1 MSSGNLL
8 SKKKD
13 NKYKNIKSL
22 ASSLNLEMIL
32 SLEER
37 QYESLNIKY
46 KEIEKVEDLNNF
58 CPKNPL
64 EMKKL
69 TSLIELQ
76 SNNFLFNSILFINQ
90 SSNIKYPIK
99 YLIPFSPKFPQE
111 LYFMYEVIK
120 TITEINYIYIEEYN
134 ILDIKPNI
142 VFTLKLIENDL
153 TVDEKSFLI
162 VNENNYRNNNNIKI
176 VENKKEENIY
186 NGDLYKELNF
196 EYDCDIFYT
205 TISDLFNCKK
215 NSENEIVEFIQKLVN
230 KNPKTKIC
238 INFDENYLSINKD
251 FIENVFSNTDIF
263 IIEKKD
269 VINFYDNLFKH
280 VENDEDNKNTSIT
293 KKDNILANF
302 FVNKIKTTKI
312 NQQIKLGIFI
322 NDMKEIFLIQQDPN
336 SNSILFEINQNLDL
350 IPQNKKEDEQK
361 MYKQLIKSDYNSLK
375 SVYIGAF
382 LNRLI
387 RQESF
392 FICLKDSLKCTIKYI
407 DIKKFGLDVPTVQ
420 NYYEIKI
427 NKKNKKFKINKLENK
442 IEIKNK
448 LLENKF
454 ILDCTNLNNKINT
467 YNSLYDENCMSF
479 FNSKEIRKHLQRQGF
494 INKKG
499 KILLDPKKNKE
510 NIVSLSKKDKKKIL
524 EKNPQKINIK
534 RNKDNSKEKMKQ
546 ISPINKENIKN
557 LHFKNFEMIH
567 YYENNINNIRPFY
580 LPTLNNKYKNK
591 SPSFPSKINTEEN
604 NKEDIS
610 KKYLN
615 LNNKPKKYLSSVNI
629 NNKKILNPIKSNKIN
644 IYGYLTIN
652 LHRMNTNNI

>member
-1 MSSGNLL
+1 MSSENLL
-8 SKKKD
+8 NKKKY
-13 NKYKNIKSL
+13 NKYKSFKSL

-46 KEIEKVEDLNNF
+46 KEIAKVEDLNNF

-69 TSLIELQ
+69 TSLIELH

-120 TITEINYIYIEEYN
+120 SITEINNIYIEEYN

-142 VFTLKLIENDL
+142 VFTLKLIENDI

-162 VNENNYRNNNNIKI
+162 ANENNYSINSNIKI
-176 VENKKEENIY
+176 IENKNEETKY
-186 NGDLYKELNF
+186 NDDLYKELNF
-196 EYDCDIFYT
+196 GYDCEIFYT

-215 NSENEIVEFIQKLVN
+215 NSEKDIVDFIQNLIN
-230 KNPKTKIC
+230 KNPKSKIC
-238 INFDENYLSINKD
+238 INFDDNYLSISKD
-251 FIENVFSNTDIF
+251 FIENIFSNTDIF

-269 VINFYDNLFKH
+269 VINFYDNLFNH
-280 VENDEDNKNTSIT
+280 VDNDEDNKNNSIT
-293 KKDNILANF
+293 KKNNILANF

-322 NDMKEIFLIQQDPN
+322 NDMKEIFLIQQDPK
-336 SNSILFEINQNLDL
+336 SNSILVEINQKLDL
-350 IPQNKKEDEQK
+350 IPLNKKEDELK
-361 MYKQLIKSDYNSLK
+361 MYKELIKSDYNSLK
-375 SVYIGAF
+375 SVYVGAF

-387 RQESF
+387 KQESI
-392 FICLKDSLKCTIKYI
+392 FICLKASLKCTIKYI
-407 DIKKFGLDVPTVQ
+407 EIKKFGLDVPTVQ

-454 ILDCTNLNNKINT
+454 VLDCTNLNNKINI
-467 YNSLYDENCMSF
+467 YNSLYDENCISF

-499 KILLDPKKNKE
+499 KILVDPQKNKE
-510 NIVSLSKKDKKKIL
+510 RIVSLSKKDKKKIL
-524 EKNPQKINIK
+524 EKNQQRIDIK
-534 RNKDNSKEKMKQ
+534 RNKDNSKEKMNY

-557 LHFKNFEMIH
+557 LNYKNFEMIH
-567 YYENNINNIRPFY
+567 YNENNINNMRPFY

-591 SPSFPSKINTEEN
+591 SPSFPSKINNEED
-604 NKEDIS
+604 NKVDIV
-610 KKYLN
+610 KKNLN
-615 LNNKPKKYLSSVNI
+615 LSNKPKKYLSTI
-629 NNKKILNPIKSNKIN
+629 NFNNRKILRPIKSNKIN
-644 IYGYLTIN
+644 IYGYLTVN
-652 LHRMNTNNI
+652 SHRMDTNNI

>member
-524 EKNPQKINIK
+524 EKNPQRINIK

-546 ISPINKENIKN
+546 ISPINF
-557 LHFKNFEMIH
+557 L
-567 YYENNINNIRPFY
+567 
-580 LPTLNNKYKNK
+580 
-591 SPSFPSKINTEEN
+591 
-604 NKEDIS
+604 
-610 KKYLN
+610 
-615 LNNKPKKYLSSVNI
+615 
-629 NNKKILNPIKSNKIN
+629 
-644 IYGYLTIN
+644 
-652 LHRMNTNNI
+652 